1 MALRVTSVTMQ
12 VLHVGKREATGYAVG
27 KYDHNYNA
35 YDMAHVA
42 TFDVEV
48 GKTLEGP
55 VGAGSY
61 FLAGFERFENAAFSA
76 AHDLNAYKE
85 VKAPIGSG
93 AYSLDVYVQ
102 HQGSRTHAYKLEAL
116 VQYEDFRQ
124 GFYDLNAFESRSTVV
139 NSKYGIEVYLLAQG
153 YLQGL
158 YDIEVYVDLLTQVI
172 SAYDYNTYEQF
183 DAPVATLTHDLNA
196 WESREA
202 VIGAHWALLTLAQS
216 TGYLDTQSAINV
228 FAQVEAKLGINYSI
242 EAYQLLQQLNVSTY
256 DIEIYTLNQLGFTS
270 AYNLEIFKA
279 FSGFADAAHVLNAFQ
294 AATQSSDHT
303 YNVDI
308 YVGLTGEFDAT
319 YILEALLAVTG
330 SIDGTYLLDTTQELF
345 TWVVNQE
352 TGAPSRYENYDF
364 DAYAQIGEDYL
375 AARGDGIYL
384 LSGDDDGGTA
394 IDAIATIGRTD
405 FDEASMKRVTAA
417 YLGLNSAGQ
426 VHLTIR
432 TDQGITTGPYELR
445 QSPAASTTERAKFKR
460 GLKSRY
466 WEFDIE
472 NVDGAD
478 LQVKSAEF
486 ETTVLR
492 DRRLKK

>member
-1 MALRVTSVTMQ
+1 MALRVTSVNMQ
-12 VLHVGKREATGYAVG
+12 VLHVGKIGVTSYHDSA
-27 KYDHNYNA
+27 YDHNYSA
-35 YDMAHVA
+35 YDMEAVSA
-42 TFDVEV
+42 FDVEI
-48 GKTLEGP
+48 GTTLEGT
-55 VGAGSY
+55 VGTSSY
-61 FLAGFERFENAAFSA
+61 FLAGFEQFENAAFSA
-76 AHDLNAYKE
+76 AHDLNAYKDYRGR
-85 VKAPIGSG
+85 IGNG
-93 AYSLDVYVQ
+93 TYAINVYTK
-102 HQGSRTHAYKLEAL
+102 GEMSRTHAYRLEAF

-124 GFYDLNAFESRSTVV
+124 GFYDLNAFEPKSTVV
-139 NSKYGIEVYLLAQG
+139 NSKYGIEVFLLAQG

-158 YDIEVYVDLLTQVI
+158 YDIDVYVDLITQVI
-172 SAYDYNTYEQF
+172 AAYDYNTYEQY
-183 DAPVATLTHDLNA
+183 DAPVATFTHDLNA
-196 WESREA
+196 WEAREA
-202 VIGAHWALLTLAQS
+202 IVGAHWALLTLAQS
-216 TGYLDTQSAINV
+216 TGYLDTQNALNV
-228 FAQVEAKLGINYSI
+228 FQRVEARLGINYSL
-242 EAYQLLQQLNVSTY
+242 EAYQLLQQQNVGTY
-256 DIEIYTLNQLGFTS
+256 NIEVLTLAQLGFTS
-270 AYNLEIFKA
+270 KYSVEIFKA
-279 FSGFADAAHVLNAFQ
+279 FSGFADATHVLNAFQ
-294 AATQSSDHT
+294 AATQSSDHA

-319 YILEALLAVTG
+319 YILEAFLAVTG

-364 DAYAQIGEDYL
+364 DAFAQIGEDYL

-384 LSGDDDGGTA
+384 LSGDDDSGAA

-432 TDQGITTGPYELR
+432 TDQGISTGPYELR
-445 QSPAASTTERAKFKR
+445 QSPTASTTERAKFKR

-466 WEFDIE
+466 WEFDIQ